1 MILLKITG
9 KLASTPPT
17 YDLLARDYFSLTV
30 LLTARLQ
37 CDGGTAMLVK
47 SLEIKQNH
55 MTCSLLKTFI
65 PLLEP
70 SGTF

>member
-30 LLTARLQ
+30 LLTACLQ
-37 CDGGTAMLVK
+37 WWTPVMGSPC
-47 SLEIKQNH
+47 
-55 MTCSLLKTFI
+55 LLDQGQWTFHLGSPENDPI
-65 PLLEP
+65 DFSTL
-70 SGTF
+70 GY

>member
-37 CDGGTAMLVK
+37 CSQFLMTGTWYPGTLED
-47 SLEIKQNH
+47 SL
-55 MTCSLLKTFI
+55 
-65 PLLEP
+65 
-70 SGTF
+70 